1 MTPLR
6 LSGQDGCSLS
16 LVITIPNKGGII
28 LPRAFY
34 SDTIINF
41 LTQSNDEIL
50 GILALNNPFDLTDLQ
65 RNTWREEIRI
75 LKSAISEFKDGWIV
89 FEYTIPRMGKRID
102 TVVILKGIIFL
113 LEFKVGSNSYD
124 RHAINQVV
132 DYALDLKYFHSE
144 SAKRLLVPMLVATKG
159 QDMTSN
165 VGLLKD
171 GIYNPVLC
179 NSSNIKAAIDFVLI
193 KERKEFF
200 EPLDWINA
208 SYAPTPTIIE
218 AAQALYKGHNV
229 AEISRNDASAINLAR
244 TSTAINKI
252 IDYSK
257 LNSKKSICFITGVPG
272 AGKTLAGLN
281 IANERHSFHEKEHAV
296 FLSGN
301 QPLVNVL
308 QEALARDESERKG
321 ITKSEALAKA
331 RAFIQIIHHFRDDS
345 ISTNAAPIEKV
356 AIFDEAQRAWT
367 KKQLEKFMAQKKGK
381 PNFNMSEPE
390 FLISVMDRHTD
401 WAVIICLIGGGQEIN
416 TGEAGLT
423 EWFTSL
429 KEHFPNWM
437 VYLSNNISDSEFIRD
452 SSLSDLIHG
461 LQCRFVPELHLSVS
475 MRSFRSENV
484 AGFVKSV
491 LDVDPIN
498 ATQLLQQ
505 INDDYPI
512 VITRDFNKAKKWIK
526 EKAKGTER
534 YGVTASSGARRLR
547 PFGIWVQSKI
557 NSAANWFLNDMDD
570 VRSSYF
576 LEEVATEFDIQGLE
590 LDWTIV
596 CWDADFRFE
605 NGVFEYYSFTG
616 TSWKHVNSEEKRIYL
631 KNTYRVLLTR
641 ARQGMIIFLPEG
653 TEDDPTRAK
662 KYYDETYY
670 YLCSIG
676 IKSI

>member
-1 MTPLR
+1 M
-6 LSGQDGCSLS
+6 S
-16 LVITIPNKGGII
+16 
-28 LPRAFY
+28 RAFY
-34 SDTIINF
+34 SETIMNF
-41 LTQSNDEIL
+41 LSRSDDEIL
-50 GILALNNPFDLTDLQ
+50 GILASNNSFDLTDLQ

-75 LKSAISEFKDGWIV
+75 LKLAFPEFNDGWIT

-102 TVVILKGIIFL
+102 TLIILGGIIFL
-113 LEFKVGSNSYD
+113 LEFKVGSHTFDSY
-124 RHAINQVV
+124 AINQVV
-132 DYALDLKYFHSE
+132 DYALDLKNFHSE
-144 SAKRLLVPMLVATKG
+144 SAKRLLVPILVATKG
-159 QDMTSN
+159 QDVKSN
-165 VGLLKD
+165 AGLLKE
-171 GIYNPVLC
+171 GILNPILC
-179 NSSNIKAAIDFVLI
+179 NSNNIHQAIGFVLSQE
-193 KERKEFF
+193 KN
-200 EPLDWINA
+200 EPLDPLAWINA

-218 AAQALYKGHNV
+218 AAQALYKGHHV
-229 AEISRNDASAINLAR
+229 AEISRNDASAINLSR
-244 TSTAINKI
+244 TSDAINEI

-257 LNSKKSICFITGVPG
+257 SNRKKAICFVTGVPG

-281 IANERHSFHEKEHAV
+281 IANKRHNFYENEHAV

-321 ITKSEALAKA
+321 ITKSEALAKT

-345 ISTNAAPIEKV
+345 ISTETAPIEKV
-356 AIFDEAQRAWT
+356 VIFDEAQRAWT
-367 KKQLEKFMAQKKGK
+367 KEQLEKFMAQKKGK

-437 VYLSNNISDSEFIRD
+437 IYLSNNISDSEFIRD
-452 SSLSDLIHG
+452 SSLPDLLQG
-461 LQCRFVPELHLSVS
+461 LQYKLISELHLSVS
-475 MRSFRSENV
+475 MRSFRSEKV
-484 AGFVKSV
+484 ASFVKSV
-491 LDVDPIN
+491 LDVDSEN
-498 ATQLLQQ
+498 ATTLLQQ
-505 INDDYPI
+505 ISDDYPI
-512 VITRDFNKAKKWIK
+512 MITRELSKAKKWVK

-534 YGVTASSGARRLR
+534 YGITASSGARRLR
-547 PFGIWVQSKI
+547 PYGVWVQSKI
-557 NSAANWFLNDMDD
+557 DNAANWFLNDIDD

-596 CWDADFRFE
+596 CWDADFRFV
-605 NGVFEYYSFTG
+605 NGAFDYYSFTG
-616 TSWKHVNSEEKRIYL
+616 SRWKHINSNEKKIYL

-641 ARQGMIIFLPEG
+641 ARQGMVIFLPDG
-653 TEDDPTRAK
+653 SEDDLTRAK
-662 KYYDETYY
+662 EYYDETYN

-676 IKSI
+676 IKPI